1 MIEFIVLASLLV
13 ASYFAIIKFS
23 FEFVLFAWVIITL
36 LVLIWNRFLNDK
48 RLPKEKIGEEPE
60 VWYVDFSRSF
70 FPVLLIVF
78 LLRSFIA
85 EPFQIPS
92 SSMLPNLE
100 IGDFILVNKFSY
112 GVRLPILHKK
122 VLENDD
128 PQRGDVMVFRFP
140 KDNKTNFIKRVIG
153 LPGDTIEYR
162 FKRLYIN
169 GELISIEQLGDYSA
183 LNSKGGRLE
192 VKQFEENLLN
202 KENAILLDPT
212 PGAGGHIDKKWVV
225 PEGHYF
231 VLGDNRDH
239 SHDSRYWDFVPDS
252 NVVGKAFIVWFN
264 WNRLPGGGF
273 NLDRIGTNI

>member
-1 MIEFIVLASLLV
+1 MLEFIVLAALLV
-13 ASYFAIIKFS
+13 ASYFAIVKFS
-23 FEFVLFAWVIITL
+23 FETVLFAWIVITL
-36 LVLIWNRFLNDK
+36 LVLIWNRYFNK
-48 RLPKEKIGEEPE
+48 NRVAKEKLGEQPE

-92 SSMLPNLE
+92 SSMLPSLE

-112 GVRLPILHKK
+112 GVRLPIVHKK
-122 VLENDD
+122 VLANDE
-128 PQRGDVMVFRFP
+128 PKRGDVMVFRFP
-140 KDNKTNFIKRVIG
+140 QDNRTNFIKRVVG

-169 GELISIEQLGDYSA
+169 GELIDIQQAGDYSS
-183 LNSKGGRLE
+183 LNSKGKRVE
-192 VKQFEENLLN
+192 VKRFEENLPHQ
-202 KENAILLDPT
+202 KHDILLDPT
-212 PGAGGHIDKKWVV
+212 PGIGGHIDRKWVV
-225 PEGHYF
+225 PIGHYF

-239 SHDSRYWDFVPDS
+239 SHDSRYWDFVPDE